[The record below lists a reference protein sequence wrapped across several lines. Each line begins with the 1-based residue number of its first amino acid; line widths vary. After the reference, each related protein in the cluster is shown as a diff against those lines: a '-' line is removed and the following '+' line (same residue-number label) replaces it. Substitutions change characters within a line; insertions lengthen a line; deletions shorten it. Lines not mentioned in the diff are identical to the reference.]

1 MREENKEDIYRR
13 EGSDPTEGDR
23 PWPLGIWL
31 LVLVMAA
38 FGCGY
43 LLVFSGDGSL
53 GQGDLRDHAAP
64 RLTGVGLGA
73 ASLEE
78 NAAPVDL
85 EALGR
90 QVYQSACVACHQSSG
105 LGLAGAFPPLDGSE
119 WVTGNPD
126 APIGIVLH
134 GLSGPIE
141 VKGVVYNGVMPAFGA
156 QLSDDEVAAVVS
168 YVRGAWSNKADPVL
182 PESVAELRA
191 ATADRGAWTADE
203 LPR

>member
-1 MREENKEDIYRR
+1 MREENKDEIYRR

-23 PWPLGIWL
+23 PWPLGVWVLI
-31 LVLVMAA
+31 LVMVA

-53 GQGDLRDHAAP
+53 GGGDLRDHAAP
-64 RLTGVGLGA
+64 RLTGSGSAGGDSVEA
-73 ASLEE
+73 VV
-78 NAAPVDL
+78 VDQ

-90 QVYQSACVACHQSSG
+90 QVYQSACMACHQSTG
-105 LGLAGAFPPLDGSE
+105 QGLAGAFPPLDGSD

-126 APIGIVLH
+126 APINIVLH

-141 VKGVVYNGVMPAFGA
+141 VKGVTYNGMMPNFGA
-156 QLSDDEVAAVVS
+156 QLSDEEVAAVVS
-168 YVRGAWSNKADPVL
+168 YVRGAWSNEAAAVDA
-182 PESVAELRA
+182 ERVAALRA
-191 ATADRGAWTADE
+191 ASTGRGPWTADE